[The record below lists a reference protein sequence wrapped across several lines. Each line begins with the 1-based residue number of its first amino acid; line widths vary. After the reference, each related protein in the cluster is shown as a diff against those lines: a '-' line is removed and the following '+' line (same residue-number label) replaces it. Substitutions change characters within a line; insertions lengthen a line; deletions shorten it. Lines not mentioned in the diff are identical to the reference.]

1 MKPLNKIRICLTLNI
16 FLSIFIIS
24 CIVIF
29 ASDSP
34 YFRFGPGPDFILI
47 SVSINS
53 LTRYYSLLGLIAC
66 NNSAKVLIA
75 ELGEP
80 ILVFNVY
87 NPDKKVITEFT
98 KCQLLFYAN
107 SMFFIS
113 NTRRVFEIMITV
125 TQIDIALFSIVV
137 EQIVSTFTVYFLVTE
152 KKFEKEGQMITNTT
166 TKSDFVS
173 TIELET
179 ITE

>member
-1 MKPLNKIRICLTLNI
+1 MKQLNKIRICLVLNI

-24 CIVIF
+24 CIIIF
-29 ASDSP
+29 ASDSK
-34 YFRFGPGPDFILI
+34 YFRFGPNPDFVLI

-53 LTRYYSLLGLIAC
+53 VQRYVFLLGLIAC
-66 NNSAKVLIA
+66 NNCIKVLID

-113 NTRRVFEIMITV
+113 NTRKVFEIMITV
-125 TQIDIALFSIVV
+125 TQIDIAVFSITV
-137 EQIVSTFTVYFLVTE
+137 EQIVSIFTVYFLVNE
-152 KKFEKEGQMITNTT
+152 KKFDKEGAMITNTT
-166 TKSDFVS
+166 IKSDFVS